1 MERPTMLRSHTN
13 MHTNTD
19 TTNMTDTNMSLN
31 RRPRTMTASLAA
43 TAVVCCLSGVLAG
56 CNTAN
61 TTMAS
66 GPANADGT
74 VPFKQIVTNGW
85 LNYKANIVSVREG
98 TVNGDMKRVAVD
110 VYSDQLTTQK
120 FSYRFDWSD
129 ATGMPVQ
136 SSTASLTSVTIKPK
150 ETITLTSVAPSP
162 QAVQWRLT
170 FLDKQY

>member
-1 MERPTMLRSHTN
+1 MTN
-13 MHTNTD
+13 FQPLLST
-19 TTNMTDTNMSLN
+19 
-31 RRPRTMTASLAA
+31 RRLPWSASACAAALLLASA
-43 TAVVCCLSGVLAG
+43 ASVLGG

-61 TTMAS
+61 TTRPT
-66 GPANADGT
+66 GPANPDGS
-74 VPFKQIVTNGW
+74 VPFQQIVTNGW

-110 VYSDQLTTQK
+110 VYSDQLTTQR
-120 FSYRFDWSD
+120 FSYRFDWTDSM
-129 ATGMPVQ
+129 GMPVQ
-136 SSTASLTSVTIKPK
+136 SATASLTSVTIKPK

>member
-1 MERPTMLRSHTN
+1 MQIIHHNLLDVTRS
-13 MHTNTD
+13 
-19 TTNMTDTNMSLN
+19 L
-31 RRPRTMTASLAA
+31 SLAG
-43 TAVVCCLSGVLAG
+43 AVGAALFLSA

-61 TTMAS
+61 TTTAT
-66 GPANADGT
+66 GPANADGS

-85 LNYKANIVSVREG
+85 LNYKANIVSVRES

-110 VYSDQLTTQK
+110 VYSDQLTTQR

-129 ATGMPVQ
+129 AGGMPV
-136 SSTASLTSVTIKPK
+136 SSATSSLTSVTIKPK

>member
-1 MERPTMLRSHTN
+1 MSIPPMSITQMSITPMSITPMSITPTSPSRVSTCFALIG
-13 MHTNTD
+13 
-19 TTNMTDTNMSLN
+19 
-31 RRPRTMTASLAA
+31 AAALACA
-43 TAVVCCLSGVLAG
+43 LAG

-61 TTMAS
+61 TTTAS

-110 VYSDQLTTQK
+110 VYSDQLTTQR

-129 ATGMPVQ
+129 SAGMPVQ
-136 SSTASLTSVTIKPK
+136 SATASLTSVTIKPK

-162 QAVQWRLT
+162 QAIQWRLT

>member
-1 MERPTMLRSHTN
+1 MP
-13 MHTNTD
+13 
-19 TTNMTDTNMSLN
+19 MSPSRLS
-31 RRPRTMTASLAA
+31 RFSASLACFG
-43 TAVVCCLSGVLAG
+43 TAVTLCALAG

-66 GPANADGT
+66 GPANADGS

-98 TVNGDMKRVAVD
+98 IVNGDMKRVAVD
-110 VYSDQLTTQK
+110 VYSDQLTTQR

-129 ATGMPVQ
+129 AQGMPVQ
-136 SSTASLTSVTIKPK
+136 SATASLTSVTIKPK